1 MSCITLDIWKNH
13 EGTGRWKLVCSEELF
28 VPDLLQKTDYTA
40 DELASLEKAL
50 FPAGKQI
57 VLALG
62 LFYGVTTHFNVDEPC
77 AVEFSVPPDVDPAL
91 VEVSYRQRI
100 DSLSVS
106 MVFESGKT
114 LVGSYR
120 D

>member
-28 VPDLLQKTDYTA
+28 VPDLLQKTDYSA
-40 DELASLEKAL
+40 DELASLEEAL
-50 FPAGKQI
+50 FPAGKLI

-62 LFYGVTTHFNVDEPC
+62 LFHGVTTHFNVDESC
-77 AVEFSVPPDVDPAL
+77 AVEFSVPPDVDSGV
-91 VEVSYRQRI
+91 VELAYRQRI
-100 DSLSVS
+100 DNLSVS

-114 LVGSYR
+114 LVGSFR